1 MVGSLLEVSYQ
12 CPRKS
17 DGCWIIM
24 RDCAE
29 RFKNRL
35 YSLLRIGV
43 VSLVQ
48 SYLEPD
54 SGQEGALA
62 VLWSLHPV
70 ASSSLSHP
78 SPSSESST
86 WGGGPSPVCKW
97 LVTQYIIQ
105 YRV

>member
-78 SPSSESST
+78 SPQ
-86 WGGGPSPVCKW
+86 
-97 LVTQYIIQ
+97 L
-105 YRV
+105 